1 MKSITD
7 GAGFAFLSTDKEGLM
22 ARKMEE
28 LAYEAVNKVYAKDD
42 TGPYDC
48 LRYVSLR
55 GFSKDS
61 MWLPG
66 SGGGDSSHTHAILS
80 PHGMHLSVYS
90 CTYQL
95 TPRVFSWG
103 TLQ

>member
-1 MKSITD
+1 
-7 GAGFAFLSTDKEGLM
+7 M

-48 LRYVSLR
+48 LRYVSLC

-66 SGGGDSSHTHAILS
+66 RGGGIAVTHTQSSHPMECICQCIVARTS
-80 PHGMHLSVYS
+80 
-90 CTYQL
+90 
-95 TPRVFSWG
+95 
-103 TLQ
+103 

>member
-1 MKSITD
+1 
-7 GAGFAFLSTDKEGLM
+7 M

-61 MWLPG
+61 MWLT
-66 SGGGDSSHTHAILS
+66 GGGVGGWDKNSSHTHAILS

-90 CTYQL
+90 CTYQV

>member
-1 MKSITD
+1 
-7 GAGFAFLSTDKEGLM
+7 
-22 ARKMEE
+22 MEE

-66 SGGGDSSHTHAILS
+66 GGWVGGIKIAVTHTQSSHPMECICQCIVARTRWPPECSA
-80 PHGMHLSVYS
+80 GERYS
-90 CTYQL
+90 DNN
-95 TPRVFSWG
+95 
-103 TLQ
+103 